1 MKRLL
6 PFFLEKADVIEIR
19 SESLSYR
26 ILSPVLLIM
35 VKVEA
40 RDPSRILI
48 EYRPIRPEYVPDA
61 KFRPPSAKGC
71 QKSAELVR

>member
-40 RDPSRILI
+40 RDPS
-48 EYRPIRPEYVPDA
+48 
-61 KFRPPSAKGC
+61 
-71 QKSAELVR
+71 